1 MFVIP
6 LGKFSVPVPYW
17 QAAAVVVLLFL
28 LILVMAHYR
37 RHYIDWSLKGGFV
50 GVIFGFIFALILEGF
65 LLVGGK
71 TVLLDLLGW
80 KNAPKPISIILD
92 SGRNNLKSLVCTP

>member
-1 MFVIP
+1 
-6 LGKFSVPVPYW
+6 
-17 QAAAVVVLLFL
+17 
-28 LILVMAHYR
+28 
-37 RHYIDWSLKGGFV
+37 
-50 GVIFGFIFALILEGF
+50 LILEGF